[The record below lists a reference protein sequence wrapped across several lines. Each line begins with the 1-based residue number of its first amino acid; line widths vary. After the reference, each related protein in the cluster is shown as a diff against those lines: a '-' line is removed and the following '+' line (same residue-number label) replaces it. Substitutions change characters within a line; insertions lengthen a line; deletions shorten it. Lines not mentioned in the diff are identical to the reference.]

1 MLPAGPPEAR
11 ILKPGNAAAPAIGL
25 FFHAGGGANEKTLAP
40 RFFQRH
46 QRVAKGGADPACT
59 GNAQPST
66 SFQMVVAQARV

>member
-1 MLPAGPPEAR
+1 MTCWCICLPCLVYLSP
-11 ILKPGNAAAPAIGL
+11 L
-25 FFHAGGGANEKTLAP
+25 FLVFGQTGQDAGGGHEKTLAP